1 MGRGAWIA
9 VCIHGDTMLKRALP
23 FGGLLGSSE
32 FRQHCSTD
40 SVPLGEAHVKGSG
53 KAHVKGSGK
62 SCNKDFTSHTSS
74 KDPCLMS

>member
-1 MGRGAWIA
+1 
-9 VCIHGDTMLKRALP
+9 MLKRALP

-53 KAHVKGSGK
+53 K
-62 SCNKDFTSHTSS
+62 SCNKDFMSLASS